1 MTNKD
6 RSVARSSMLMASGTI
21 ISRVLGFARTILLA
35 AAIGVTT
42 DAADAFGVANQLPN
56 NVYAII
62 VTGLLNAVLIPQ
74 LVKARS
80 NKDGGKG
87 YVDRLLT
94 LILSVFLVVT
104 LAATIASP
112 WLVSLYTSGWNENQL
127 ALATAFAY
135 WCLPQ
140 LFFYGLYSLLG
151 EVLNSRSV
159 FGPYMWAPVLNNIVS
174 MIGLVAFVVLFGL
187 DPTGTLAIDEWTASQ
202 IAVLSGTA
210 TLGVASQAIILLWAW
225 KRADIKF
232 SLNFK
237 FRGFGLRPALK
248 AASWSLGMVVVTQ
261 IGGVVQTIVASQ
273 AISAR
278 AENAAVASVAV
289 AAVAWLIFMV
299 PHSVVT
305 VSVATAYFTKMA
317 QHAHENKMDLFKKD
331 FSAGLRAISVFAVFF
346 SVAMIVL
353 AYPMSR
359 VFIGEFD
366 ATISLGNV
374 LIAFM
379 IGLLPFSFVYMM
391 QRAFYALE
399 NTRTPFIF
407 TVIQISIYVAGAIVI
422 SNTVEAKWLVV
433 ALSLLTSSTVTL
445 QAIIAFTMLTKRIGS
460 LNDHKIA
467 SALSQFVLAGVIAGA
482 MGYGAIEIIG
492 GIKPGSFAVASVLSS
507 SLTIA
512 GVGFLMF
519 AIYTIALRLL
529 RVPEIDTALAGFK
542 GILRR

>member
-1 MTNKD
+1 M
-6 RSVARSSMLMASGTI
+6 SVARSSMLMASGTI

-94 LILSVFLVVT
+94 LILTVFFVVT
-104 LAATIASP
+104 LAVTLAAP
-112 WLVSLYTSGWNENQL
+112 ALVALYTSGWNEQQL

-140 LFFYGLYSLLG
+140 LFFYGLYSLFG

-159 FGPYMWAPVLNNIVS
+159 FGPYMWAPVLNNIVATV
-174 MIGLVAFVVLFGL
+174 GLVAFIVLFGL
-187 DPTGTLAIDEWTASQ
+187 DPTGNRSIEDWSADQ
-202 IAVLSGTA
+202 IALLSGGA
-210 TLGVASQAIILLWAW
+210 TLGVAAQALILLFAW
-225 KRADIKF
+225 KKADIKF
-232 SLNFK
+232 SLNFRW
-237 FRGFGLRPALK
+237 RGFGLRPALK
-248 AASWSLGMVVVTQ
+248 AATWSLGMVVVTQ
-261 IGGVVQTIVASQ
+261 IGGVVQTVVASGSIDSRGTNP
-273 AISAR
+273 AIASV
-278 AENAAVASVAV
+278 AVASVA
-289 AAVAWLIFMV
+289 WLVFMV

-317 QHAHENKMDLFKKD
+317 QHAHDQRLDLFRKD

-359 VFIGEFD
+359 VFIGDFNS
-366 ATISLGNV
+366 TMSLGNV
-374 LIAFM
+374 LIALM
-379 IGLLPFSFVYMM
+379 VGLLPFSFVYMM

-399 NTRTPFIF
+399 DTRTPFMF
-407 TVIQISIYVAGAIVI
+407 TTIQIVIYIIGAIVI
-422 SNTVEAKWLVV
+422 SQTVEDAWLVV
-433 ALSLLTSSTVTL
+433 ALGLLTSPSVTVQALIAYTL
-445 QAIIAFTMLTKRIGS
+445 LSKRVGA
-460 LNDHKIA
+460 LGDHKIA
-467 SALSQFVLAGVIAGA
+467 SALAKFILSGVMAGA
-482 MGYGAIEIIG
+482 IGYAAIETIG
-492 GIKPGSFAVASVLSS
+492 GVHPGSFAVDSVVSS

-519 AIYTIALRLL
+519 AVYSIALRLL
-529 RVPEIDTALAGFK
+529 RVSEIDIALAGLK
-542 GILRR
+542 GIVRR

>member
-1 MTNKD
+1 M
-6 RSVARSSMLMASGTI
+6 SVAKSSMLMAGGTI
-21 ISRVLGFARTILLA
+21 FSRVLGFARTVILA

-80 NKDGGKG
+80 NTDGGKG

-94 LILSVFLVVT
+94 LILTVFLVVT
-104 LAATIASP
+104 LAATIAAP
-112 WLVSLYTSGWNENQL
+112 WLVSLYTSGWKADQL

-174 MIGLVAFVVLFGL
+174 MVGLIAFIILFGL
-187 DPTGTLAIDEWTASQ
+187 DPTGSLDVTQWSQAQ
-202 IAVLSGTA
+202 IALLSGSA
-210 TLGVASQAIILLWAW
+210 TVGVAAQAIILLWAW

-232 SLNFK
+232 NLNFK
-237 FRGFGLRPALK
+237 WRGFGLRPALK

-273 AISAR
+273 AIAAR
-278 AENAAVASVAV
+278 AENATVASVAV
-289 AAVAWLIFMV
+289 AGVAWLIFMV

-317 QHAHENKMDLFKKD
+317 QHAHEKRMDLFKKD

-399 NTRTPFIF
+399 NTRTPFVF
-407 TVIQISIYVAGAIVI
+407 TTIQIGIYIVGAIVI
-422 SNTVEAKWLVV
+422 SNTVEARWLVV
-433 ALSLLTSSTVTL
+433 ALSLLTSTTVTL
-445 QAIIAFTMLTKRIGS
+445 QAIIAYTMLTKKVGS
-460 LNDHKIA
+460 FGEHKIA
-467 SALSQFVLAGVIAGA
+467 TALSQFILSGVVAGA
-482 MGYGAIEIIG
+482 IGYAAIEIIG
-492 GIKPGSFAVASVLSS
+492 GIHPGSFAVASVLSS

-512 GVGFLMF
+512 GVGAVMF
-519 AIYTIALRLL
+519 GVYVIALRLL
-529 RVPEIDTALAGFK
+529 RVSEIDTALAGFK

>member
-1 MTNKD
+1 M
-6 RSVARSSMLMASGTI
+6 SVARSSVLMASGTI

-74 LVKARS
+74 IVKARS

-94 LILSVFLVVT
+94 LILTVFLTVT
-104 LAATIASP
+104 LVATIAAP
-112 WLVSLYTSGWNENQL
+112 ALVSLYTSGWNQQQL
-127 ALATAFAY
+127 ALASAFAY

-159 FGPYMWAPVLNNIVS
+159 FGPYMWAPVLNNLVA
-174 MIGLVAFVVLFGL
+174 MVGLVAFIVIFGA
-187 DPTGTLAIDEWTASQ
+187 DPNGSRSVTAWSESE
-202 IAVLSGTA
+202 IALLSGGA
-210 TLGVASQAIILLWAW
+210 TLGVAAQAFILLVAW
-225 KRADIKF
+225 RREGIKF
-232 SLNFK
+232 TPNFK
-237 FRGFGLRPALK
+237 WRGFGLRPALK

-261 IGGVVQTIVASQ
+261 VAGVVQTIVASG

-278 AENAAVASVAV
+278 AFNPNIASVA
-289 AAVAWLIFMV
+289 AAGVAWLIFMV

-317 QHAHENKMDLFKKD
+317 QHAHDKNMSALRND

-346 SVAMIVL
+346 SIAMSVL
-353 AYPMSR
+353 AYPMAN
-359 VFIGEFD
+359 VFIGDFG
-366 ATISLGNV
+366 AAVSLGNV
-374 LIAFM
+374 LVAFM
-379 IGLLPFSFVYMM
+379 VGLLPFSFVYMM
-391 QRAFYALE
+391 QRAFYSLE
-399 NTRTPFIF
+399 DTRTPFVF
-407 TVIQISIYVAGAIVI
+407 TLIQTIMYIIGAAVIAT
-422 SNTVEAKWLVV
+422 TVPAEWIVV
-433 ALSLLTSSTVTL
+433 ALSLLTSATVTI
-445 QAIIAFTMLTKRIGS
+445 QAIIAFTLLTKRIGA
-460 LNDHKIA
+460 LGDHKVAIA
-467 SALSQFVLAGVIAGA
+467 LAQFVLAGLLAGA
-482 MGYGAIEIIG
+482 VGIAAIEMIG
-492 GIKPGSFAVASVLSS
+492 GINADGFAMASILSS

-512 GVGFLMF
+512 LVGFLMF
-519 AIYTIALRLL
+519 AVYSIALRLL
-529 RVPEIDTALAGFK
+529 RVPEIDAAISGLK

>member
-1 MTNKD
+1 MSNKD

-174 MIGLVAFVVLFGL
+174 MVGLVAFVVLFGL
-187 DPTGTLAIDEWTASQ
+187 DPTGKLAIDEWSASQ

-225 KRADIKF
+225 KKADIKF

-407 TVIQISIYVAGAIVI
+407 TVIQISIYIAGAIVI
-422 SNTVEAKWLVV
+422 SNTVEARWLVV

-445 QAIIAFTMLTKRIGS
+445 QAIVAFTMLTKRIGS

>member
-1 MTNKD
+1 
-6 RSVARSSMLMASGTI
+6 MLMASGTI
-21 ISRVLGFARTILLA
+21 LSRVLGFVRTILLA

-94 LILSVFLVVT
+94 LILSVFFVVT
-104 LAATIASP
+104 LAVTIAAP
-112 WLVSLYTSGWNENQL
+112 ALVSLYTSGWNAQQL

-140 LFFYGLYSLLG
+140 LFFYGLYSLFG

-174 MIGLVAFVVLFGL
+174 TIGLVAFIVLFGL
-187 DPTGTLAIDEWTASQ
+187 DPTGERSIENWTGNQ
-202 IAVLSGTA
+202 IALLSGGA
-210 TLGVASQAIILLWAW
+210 TLGVAAQAFILLFAW

-237 FRGFGLRPALK
+237 WRGFGLRPALK
-248 AASWSLGMVVVTQ
+248 AATWSLGMVVVTQ
-261 IGGVVQTIVASQ
+261 IGGVVQTIVAS
-273 AISAR
+273 SAVSSR
-278 AENAAVASVAV
+278 GTNSAVASVAV

-317 QHAHENKMDLFKKD
+317 QHAHDGRMDLFRKD

-346 SVAMIVL
+346 SVAMMVL

-359 VFIGEFD
+359 VFIGDFD
-366 ATISLGNV
+366 STISLGNV
-374 LIAFM
+374 LIALM
-379 IGLLPFSFVYMM
+379 VGLVPFSFVYMM

-399 NTRTPFIF
+399 DTRTPFIF
-407 TVIQISIYVAGAIVI
+407 TTIQIVIYIIGAFVI
-422 SNTVEAKWLVV
+422 ARSVPAEWLVV
-433 ALSLLTSSTVTL
+433 ALSLLTSTSVTI
-445 QAIIAFTMLTKRIGS
+445 QAIIAYTLLVKRVGP
-460 LNDHKIA
+460 LGDHRIA
-467 SALSQFVLAGVIAGA
+467 TALAQFILSGIIAGA
-482 MGYGAIEIIG
+482 LGYGGIEIMG
-492 GIKPGSFAVASVLSS
+492 GVKPESFAVDSVLSS

-512 GVGFLMF
+512 LIGFVMF
-519 AIYTIALRLL
+519 GAYTVALRLL
-529 RVPEIDTALAGFK
+529 RVPEIDTALAGLK

>member
-1 MTNKD
+1 M
-6 RSVARSSMLMASGTI
+6 SVARSSMLMASGTI
-21 ISRVLGFARTILLA
+21 LSRVLGFARTILLA

-74 LVKARS
+74 LVKARG

-87 YVDRLLT
+87 YIDRLLT

-174 MIGLVAFVVLFGL
+174 MVGLVAFVVLFGL
-187 DPTGTLAIDEWTASQ
+187 DPTGQLAITSWTQSQ
-202 IAVLSGTA
+202 IALLSGGA

-237 FRGFGLRPALK
+237 WRGFGLRPALK

-261 IGGVVQTIVASQ
+261 IGGVVQTVVASQ

-317 QHAHENKMDLFKKD
+317 QHAHDNRMDLFKKD

-359 VFIGEFD
+359 VFIGEFN

-399 NTRTPFIF
+399 DTRTPFMF
-407 TVIQISIYVAGAIVI
+407 TTIQIGIYIVGAIVI
-422 SNTVEAKWLVV
+422 SNTVEARWLVV
-433 ALSLLTSSTVTL
+433 ALSLLTSCTVTL
-445 QAIIAFTMLTKRIGS
+445 QAIIAFTLLTRRVGS
-460 LNDHKIA
+460 LSDHKIA
-467 SALSQFVLAGVIAGA
+467 SALSQFILAGVIAGA
-482 MGYGAIEIIG
+482 VGYGGIEIIG
-492 GIKPGSFAVASVLSS
+492 GIKPDAFAVGSVLSS

-512 GVGFLMF
+512 LVGFVMF
-519 AIYTIALRLL
+519 AIYTVALRLL
-529 RVPEIDTALAGFK
+529 RVSEIDTALAGLK

>member
-1 MTNKD
+1 M
-6 RSVARSSMLMASGTI
+6 SVAKSSMLMAGGTI
-21 ISRVLGFARTILLA
+21 FSRVLGFARTVILA

-80 NKDGGKG
+80 NTDGGKG

-94 LILSVFLVVT
+94 LILTVFLVVT
-104 LAATIASP
+104 LAATIAAP
-112 WLVSLYTSGWNENQL
+112 WLVSLYTSGWNADQL

-174 MIGLVAFVVLFGL
+174 MVGLIAFIILFGL
-187 DPTGTLAIDEWTASQ
+187 DPTGSLDVTQWSQAQ
-202 IAVLSGTA
+202 IALLSGSA
-210 TLGVASQAIILLWAW
+210 TVGVAAQAIILLWAW

-232 SLNFK
+232 NLNFK
-237 FRGFGLRPALK
+237 WRGFGLRPALK

-273 AISAR
+273 AIAAR
-278 AENAAVASVAV
+278 AENATVASVAV
-289 AAVAWLIFMV
+289 AGVAWLIFMV

-317 QHAHENKMDLFKKD
+317 QHAHEKKMDLFKKD

-399 NTRTPFIF
+399 NTRTPFVF
-407 TVIQISIYVAGAIVI
+407 TTIQIGIYIVGAIVI
-422 SNTVEAKWLVV
+422 SNTVEARWLVV
-433 ALSLLTSSTVTL
+433 ALSLLTSTTVTL
-445 QAIIAFTMLTKRIGS
+445 QAIIAYTMLTKKVGS
-460 LNDHKIA
+460 FGEHKIA
-467 SALSQFVLAGVIAGA
+467 TALSQFILSGVVAGA
-482 MGYGAIEIIG
+482 IGYAAIEIIG
-492 GIKPGSFAVASVLSS
+492 GIHPGSFAVASVLSS

-512 GVGFLMF
+512 GVGAVMF
-519 AIYTIALRLL
+519 GVYVIALRLL
-529 RVPEIDTALAGFK
+529 RVSEIDTALAGFK

>member
-1 MTNKD
+1 M
-6 RSVARSSMLMASGTI
+6 SVARSSMLMASGTI
-21 ISRVLGFARTILLA
+21 LSRVLGFARTILLA

-87 YVDRLLT
+87 YIDRLLT

-112 WLVSLYTSGWNENQL
+112 WLVSLYTSGWNQNQL

-159 FGPYMWAPVLNNIVS
+159 FGPYMWAPVLNNLVS
-174 MIGLVAFVVLFGL
+174 MVGLIAFVVLFGF
-187 DPTGTLAIDEWTASQ
+187 DPTGQLTITSWSESQ
-202 IAVLSGTA
+202 IALLSGGA
-210 TLGVASQAIILLWAW
+210 TLGVAAQAIILLWAW

-237 FRGFGLRPALK
+237 WRGFGLRPALK
-248 AASWSLGMVVVTQ
+248 AATWSLGMVVVTQ
-261 IGGVVQTIVASQ
+261 IGGVVQTVVASQ

-289 AAVAWLIFMV
+289 AGVAWLIFMV

-317 QHAHENKMDLFKKD
+317 QHAHENRMDLFKKD

-359 VFIGEFD
+359 VFIGEFN

-399 NTRTPFIF
+399 DTRTPFMF
-407 TVIQISIYVAGAIVI
+407 TTIQIAIYIVGAIVI
-422 SNTVEAKWLVV
+422 SNTVEARWLVV
-433 ALSLLTSSTVTL
+433 ALSLLTSCTVTL
-445 QAIIAFTMLTKRIGS
+445 QAIIAFTLLTRRVGS
-460 LNDHKIA
+460 LGDHKIA
-467 SALSQFVLAGVIAGA
+467 TALSQFILAGVIAGA
-482 MGYGAIEIIG
+482 VGYGGIEIIG
-492 GIKPGSFAVASVLSS
+492 GIKPDAFAVDSVLSS

-512 GVGFLMF
+512 LIGFVMF
-519 AIYTIALRLL
+519 AIYTVALRLL
-529 RVPEIDTALAGFK
+529 RVSEIDTALAGLK

>member
-1 MTNKD
+1 V
-6 RSVARSSMLMASGTI
+6 SIARSSMLMASGTI

-94 LILSVFLVVT
+94 LILSVFLLVT

-112 WLVSLYTSGWNENQL
+112 WLVSLYTSGWNANQL

-187 DPTGTLAIDEWTASQ
+187 DPTGTLAIDQWSTAQ
-202 IAVLSGTA
+202 ITLLSGSA
-210 TLGVASQAIILLWAW
+210 TLGVAAQAIILLLAW
-225 KRADIKF
+225 KRAEIKF

-237 FRGFGLRPALK
+237 FRGFGLRPALQ

-273 AISAR
+273 AITAR

-317 QHAHENKMDLFKKD
+317 QHAHDKKMDLFKKD

-359 VFIGEFD
+359 VFIGEFE

-374 LIAFM
+374 LIALM

-399 NTRTPFIF
+399 NTRTPFVF
-407 TVIQISIYVAGAIVI
+407 TVIQIVFYIFGAIVI
-422 SNTVEAKWLVV
+422 SNTVEATWLVV

-445 QAIIAFTMLTKRIGS
+445 QAIIAFTMLTRKIGS
-460 LNDHKIA
+460 INEHRIA
-467 SALSQFVLAGVIAGA
+467 SALSQFVFAGVLSGA
-482 MGYGAIEIIG
+482 VGYLLIELIG
-492 GIKPGSFAVASVLSS
+492 GIKPGSFAVASVWTS

-512 GVGFLMF
+512 GVGFAMF
-519 AIYTIALRLL
+519 GIYTITLRLL
-529 RVPEIDTALAGFK
+529 RVPEIDTALAGLK

>member
-1 MTNKD
+1 M
-6 RSVARSSMLMASGTI
+6 SVARSSMLMASGTI
-21 ISRVLGFARTILLA
+21 ISRVLGFVRTILLA

-94 LILSVFLVVT
+94 LILTVFFVVT
-104 LAATIASP
+104 LAVTIAAP
-112 WLVSLYTSGWNENQL
+112 GLVALYTSGWNEQQL

-140 LFFYGLYSLLG
+140 LFFYGLYSLFG

-159 FGPYMWAPVLNNIVS
+159 FGPAMWAPVLNNIVATV
-174 MIGLVAFVVLFGL
+174 GLVAFIVLFGQ
-187 DPTGTLAIDEWTASQ
+187 DPTGLRSIENWSADQ
-202 IAVLSGTA
+202 IALLSGGA
-210 TLGVASQAIILLWAW
+210 TLGVAAQALILLVAW

-237 FRGFGLRPALK
+237 WRGFGLRPALK
-248 AASWSLGMVVVTQ
+248 AATWSLGMVVVTQ
-261 IGGVVQTIVASQ
+261 IGGVVQTVVASG

-278 AENAAVASVAV
+278 GTNAAVASVAV

-317 QHAHENKMDLFKKD
+317 QHAHEARMDLFRKD

-346 SVAMIVL
+346 SVAMMVL

-359 VFIGEFD
+359 VFIGDFD
-366 ATISLGNV
+366 STISLGNV
-374 LIAFM
+374 LIALM
-379 IGLLPFSFVYMM
+379 VGLVPFSFVYMM

-399 NTRTPFIF
+399 DTRTPFVF
-407 TVIQISIYVAGAIVI
+407 TTIQIVIYIIGAFVI
-422 SNTVEAKWLVV
+422 AQTVPASWLVV
-433 ALSLLTSSTVTL
+433 ALSLLTSTSVTI
-445 QAIIAFTMLTKRIGS
+445 QAIIAYTLLVRRVGS
-460 LNDHKIA
+460 LGEHRIA
-467 SALSQFVLAGVIAGA
+467 TALAQFVLSGIIAGA
-482 MGYGAIEIIG
+482 LGYGLIEIMG
-492 GIKPGSFAVASVLSS
+492 GIKPDSFAVDSILSS

-512 GVGFLMF
+512 LVGFVMF
-519 AIYTIALRLL
+519 AVYSIALRLL
-529 RVPEIDTALAGFK
+529 RVSEIDTALAGLK

>member
-1 MTNKD
+1 M
-6 RSVARSSMLMASGTI
+6 SIARSSMLMASGTI

-94 LILSVFLVVT
+94 LILSVFLLVT

-112 WLVSLYTSGWNENQL
+112 WLVSLYTSGWNANQL

-187 DPTGTLAIDEWTASQ
+187 DPTGTLAIDQWSTAQ
-202 IAVLSGTA
+202 ITLLSGSA
-210 TLGVASQAIILLWAW
+210 TLGVAAQAIILLLAW
-225 KRADIKF
+225 KRAEIKF

-237 FRGFGLRPALK
+237 FRGFGLRPALQ

-273 AISAR
+273 AITAR

-317 QHAHENKMDLFKKD
+317 QHAHDKKMDLFKKD

-359 VFIGEFD
+359 VFIGEFE

-374 LIAFM
+374 LIALM

-399 NTRTPFIF
+399 NTRTPFVF
-407 TVIQISIYVAGAIVI
+407 TVIQIVFYIFGAIVI
-422 SNTVEAKWLVV
+422 SNTVEATWLVV

-445 QAIIAFTMLTKRIGS
+445 QAIIAFTMLTRKIGS
-460 LNDHKIA
+460 INEHRIA
-467 SALSQFVLAGVIAGA
+467 SALSQFVFAGVLSGA
-482 MGYGAIEIIG
+482 VGYLLIELIG
-492 GIKPGSFAVASVLSS
+492 GIKPGSFAVASVWTS

-512 GVGFLMF
+512 GVGFAMF
-519 AIYTIALRLL
+519 GIYTITLRLL
-529 RVPEIDTALAGFK
+529 RVPEIDTALAGLK

>member
-1 MTNKD
+1 MSNKD

-174 MIGLVAFVVLFGL
+174 MVGLVAFVILFGL
-187 DPTGTLAIDEWTASQ
+187 DPTGKLAIDEWSASQ

-225 KRADIKF
+225 KKADIKF
-232 SLNFK
+232 NLNFK

-289 AAVAWLIFMV
+289 ASVAWLIFMV

-407 TVIQISIYVAGAIVI
+407 TLIQISIYIVGAIVI
-422 SNTVEAKWLVV
+422 SNTVEARWLVV

-445 QAIIAFTMLTKRIGS
+445 QAIVAFTMLTKRIGS

>member
-1 MTNKD
+1 M
-6 RSVARSSMLMASGTI
+6 SVARSSMLMASGTI
-21 ISRVLGFARTILLA
+21 ISRVLGFVRTILLA

-94 LILSVFLVVT
+94 LILTVFFVVT
-104 LAATIASP
+104 LAVTIAAP
-112 WLVSLYTSGWNENQL
+112 GLVALYTSGWNEQQL

-140 LFFYGLYSLLG
+140 LFFYGLYSLFG

-159 FGPYMWAPVLNNIVS
+159 FGPAMWAPVLNNIVATV
-174 MIGLVAFVVLFGL
+174 GLVAFIVLFGQ
-187 DPTGTLAIDEWTASQ
+187 DPTGLRSIENWSADQ
-202 IAVLSGTA
+202 IALLSGGA
-210 TLGVASQAIILLWAW
+210 TLGVAAQALILLVAW

-237 FRGFGLRPALK
+237 WRGFGLRPALK
-248 AASWSLGMVVVTQ
+248 AATWSLGMVVVTQ
-261 IGGVVQTIVASQ
+261 IGGVVQTVVASG

-278 AENAAVASVAV
+278 GTNAAVASVAV

-317 QHAHENKMDLFKKD
+317 QHAHEARMDLFRKD

-346 SVAMIVL
+346 SVAMMVL

-359 VFIGEFD
+359 VFIGDFD
-366 ATISLGNV
+366 STISLGNV
-374 LIAFM
+374 LIALM
-379 IGLLPFSFVYMM
+379 VGLVPFSFVYMM

-399 NTRTPFIF
+399 DTRTPFVF
-407 TVIQISIYVAGAIVI
+407 TTIQIVIYIIGAFVI
-422 SNTVEAKWLVV
+422 AQTVQAAWLVV
-433 ALSLLTSSTVTL
+433 ALSLLTSTSVTI
-445 QAIIAFTMLTKRIGS
+445 QAIIAYTLLVKRVGS
-460 LNDHKIA
+460 LGEHRIA
-467 SALSQFVLAGVIAGA
+467 TALAQFVLSGIIAGA
-482 MGYGAIEIIG
+482 LGYGLIEIMG
-492 GIKPGSFAVASVLSS
+492 GIKPDSFAVDSILSS

-512 GVGFLMF
+512 LVGFVMF
-519 AIYTIALRLL
+519 AVYSIALRLL
-529 RVPEIDTALAGFK
+529 RVSEIDTALAGLK

>member
-1 MTNKD
+1 M
-6 RSVARSSMLMASGTI
+6 SVARSSMLMASGTI
-21 ISRVLGFARTILLA
+21 LSRVLGFVRTILLA

-94 LILSVFLVVT
+94 LILTVFFVVT
-104 LAATIASP
+104 LAVTIAAP
-112 WLVSLYTSGWNENQL
+112 ALVSLYTSGWNDQQL

-140 LFFYGLYSLLG
+140 LFFYGLYSLFG

-174 MIGLVAFVVLFGL
+174 TIGLVAFIVLFGL
-187 DPTGTLAIDEWTASQ
+187 DPTGERSIENWTGDQ
-202 IAVLSGTA
+202 IALLSGGA
-210 TLGVASQAIILLWAW
+210 TLGVASQALILLFAW

-237 FRGFGLRPALK
+237 WRGFGLRPALK
-248 AASWSLGMVVVTQ
+248 AATWSLGMVVVTQ
-261 IGGVVQTIVASQ
+261 IGGVVQTIVAS
-273 AISAR
+273 SAVNSR
-278 AENAAVASVAV
+278 ATNSAVASVAV

-317 QHAHENKMDLFKKD
+317 QHAHEGRMDLFRKD

-346 SVAMIVL
+346 SVAMMVL

-359 VFIGEFD
+359 VFIGDFD
-366 ATISLGNV
+366 STISLGNV
-374 LIAFM
+374 LIALM
-379 IGLLPFSFVYMM
+379 VGLVPFSFVYMM

-399 NTRTPFIF
+399 DTRTPFLF
-407 TVIQISIYVAGAIVI
+407 TTIQIVIYIIGAFVI
-422 SNTVEAKWLVV
+422 SQSVPAEWLVV
-433 ALSLLTSSTVTL
+433 ALSLLTSTSVTI
-445 QAIIAFTMLTKRIGS
+445 QAIIAYTLLVKRVGP
-460 LNDHKIA
+460 LGDHRIA
-467 SALSQFVLAGVIAGA
+467 TALAQFILAGVIAGA
-482 MGYGAIEIIG
+482 LGYGGIEIMG
-492 GIKPGSFAVASVLSS
+492 GVKPESFAVDSVLSS

-512 GVGFLMF
+512 LIGFLMF
-519 AIYTIALRLL
+519 GVYTVALRLL
-529 RVPEIDTALAGFK
+529 RVPEIDTALAGLK

>member
-1 MTNKD
+1 M
-6 RSVARSSMLMASGTI
+6 SVARSSMLMASGTI

-94 LILSVFLVVT
+94 LILTVFFVVT
-104 LAATIASP
+104 LAVTLAAP
-112 WLVSLYTSGWNENQL
+112 ALVALYTSGWNEQQL

-140 LFFYGLYSLLG
+140 LFFYGLYSLFG

-159 FGPYMWAPVLNNIVS
+159 FGPYMWAPVLNNIVATV
-174 MIGLVAFVVLFGL
+174 GLVAFIVLFGL
-187 DPTGTLAIDEWTASQ
+187 DPTGNRSIEDWSADQ
-202 IAVLSGTA
+202 IALLSGGA
-210 TLGVASQAIILLWAW
+210 TLGVAAQALILLFAW
-225 KRADIKF
+225 KKADIKF

-237 FRGFGLRPALK
+237 WRGFGLRPALK
-248 AASWSLGMVVVTQ
+248 AATWSLGMVVVTQ
-261 IGGVVQTIVASQ
+261 IGGVVQTVVASGSIDSRGTNP
-273 AISAR
+273 AIASV
-278 AENAAVASVAV
+278 AVASVA
-289 AAVAWLIFMV
+289 WLVFMV

-317 QHAHENKMDLFKKD
+317 QHAHDQRLDLFRKD

-359 VFIGEFD
+359 VFIGDFNS
-366 ATISLGNV
+366 TMSLGNV
-374 LIAFM
+374 LIALM
-379 IGLLPFSFVYMM
+379 VGLLPFSFVYMM

-399 NTRTPFIF
+399 DTRTPFMF
-407 TVIQISIYVAGAIVI
+407 TTIQIVIYIIGAIVI
-422 SNTVEAKWLVV
+422 SQTVEDAWLVV
-433 ALSLLTSSTVTL
+433 ALSLLTSTSVTV
-445 QAIIAFTMLTKRIGS
+445 QAIIAYTLLSKRVGA
-460 LNDHKIA
+460 LGDHKIA
-467 SALSQFVLAGVIAGA
+467 SALAKFILSGVMAGA
-482 MGYGAIEIIG
+482 IGYAAIETIG
-492 GIKPGSFAVASVLSS
+492 GVHPGSFAVDSVVSS
-507 SLTIA
+507 SITIA

-519 AIYTIALRLL
+519 AIYSIALRLL
-529 RVPEIDTALAGFK
+529 RVSEIDIALAGLK
-542 GILRR
+542 GIVRR

>member
-1 MTNKD
+1 M
-6 RSVARSSMLMASGTI
+6 SVARSSMLMASGTI
-21 ISRVLGFARTILLA
+21 LSRVLGFARTILLA

-87 YVDRLLT
+87 YIDRLLT

-112 WLVSLYTSGWNENQL
+112 WLVSLYTSGWNQNQL

-159 FGPYMWAPVLNNIVS
+159 FGPYMWAPVLNNLVS
-174 MIGLVAFVVLFGL
+174 MVGLIAFVVLFGF
-187 DPTGTLAIDEWTASQ
+187 DPTGQLAITSWSESQ
-202 IAVLSGTA
+202 IALLSGGA
-210 TLGVASQAIILLWAW
+210 TLGVAAQAIILLWAW

-237 FRGFGLRPALK
+237 WRGFGLRPALK
-248 AASWSLGMVVVTQ
+248 AATWSLGMVVVTQ
-261 IGGVVQTIVASQ
+261 IGGVVQTVVASQ

-289 AAVAWLIFMV
+289 AGVAWLIFMV

-317 QHAHENKMDLFKKD
+317 QHAHENRMDLFKKD

-359 VFIGEFD
+359 VFIGEFN

-399 NTRTPFIF
+399 DTRTPFMF
-407 TVIQISIYVAGAIVI
+407 TTIQIAIYIVGAIVI
-422 SNTVEAKWLVV
+422 SNTVEARWLVV
-433 ALSLLTSSTVTL
+433 ALSLLTSCTVTL
-445 QAIIAFTMLTKRIGS
+445 QAIIAFTLLTRRVGS
-460 LNDHKIA
+460 LGDHKIA
-467 SALSQFVLAGVIAGA
+467 TALSQFILAGVIAGA
-482 MGYGAIEIIG
+482 VGYGGIEIIG
-492 GIKPGSFAVASVLSS
+492 GIKPDAFAVDSVLSS

-512 GVGFLMF
+512 LIGFVMF
-519 AIYTIALRLL
+519 AIYTVALRLL
-529 RVPEIDTALAGFK
+529 RVSEIDTALAGLK

>member
-1 MTNKD
+1 M
-6 RSVARSSMLMASGTI
+6 SVARSSMLMASGTI
-21 ISRVLGFARTILLA
+21 ISRVLGFVRTILLA

-94 LILSVFLVVT
+94 LILTVFFVVT
-104 LAATIASP
+104 LAVTIAAP
-112 WLVSLYTSGWNENQL
+112 GLVALYTSGWNEQQL

-140 LFFYGLYSLLG
+140 LFFYGLYSLFG

-159 FGPYMWAPVLNNIVS
+159 FGPAMWAPVLNNIVATA
-174 MIGLVAFVVLFGL
+174 GLVAFIVLFGQ
-187 DPTGTLAIDEWTASQ
+187 DPTGLRSIENWSSDQ
-202 IAVLSGTA
+202 IALLSGGA
-210 TLGVASQAIILLWAW
+210 TLGVAAQALILLVAW
-225 KRADIKF
+225 KRAEIKF

-237 FRGFGLRPALK
+237 WRGFGLRPALK
-248 AASWSLGMVVVTQ
+248 AATWSLGMVVVTQ
-261 IGGVVQTIVASQ
+261 IGGVVQTVVASG

-278 AENAAVASVAV
+278 GTNAAVASVAV

-317 QHAHENKMDLFKKD
+317 QHAHEARMDLFRKD
-331 FSAGLRAISVFAVFF
+331 FSAGLRSISVFAVFF
-346 SVAMIVL
+346 SVAMMVL

-359 VFIGEFD
+359 VFIGDFD
-366 ATISLGNV
+366 STISLGNV
-374 LIAFM
+374 LIALM
-379 IGLLPFSFVYMM
+379 VGLVPFSFVYMM

-399 NTRTPFIF
+399 DTRTPFVF
-407 TVIQISIYVAGAIVI
+407 TTIQIVIYIIGAFAIAQ
-422 SNTVEAKWLVV
+422 TVPAAWLVV
-433 ALSLLTSSTVTL
+433 ALSLLTSTSVTI
-445 QAIIAFTMLTKRIGS
+445 QAIIAYTLLVRRVGS
-460 LNDHKIA
+460 LGEHRIA
-467 SALSQFVLAGVIAGA
+467 TALAQFVLSGIIAGA
-482 MGYGAIEIIG
+482 LGYGFIEIMG
-492 GIKPGSFAVASVLSS
+492 GVKPDSFAVDSILSS

-512 GVGFLMF
+512 LVGFLMF
-519 AIYTIALRLL
+519 AIYTLALRLL
-529 RVPEIDTALAGFK
+529 KVPEIDTALAGLK

>member
-1 MTNKD
+1 M
-6 RSVARSSMLMASGTI
+6 SVARSSMLMASGTI
-21 ISRVLGFARTILLA
+21 ISRVLGFIRTILLA

-94 LILSVFLVVT
+94 LILTVFFVVT
-104 LAATIASP
+104 FAVTIAAP
-112 WLVSLYTSGWNENQL
+112 GLVALYTSGWNEQQL

-140 LFFYGLYSLLG
+140 LFFYGLYSLFG

-159 FGPYMWAPVLNNIVS
+159 FGPAMWAPVLNNIVATV
-174 MIGLVAFVVLFGL
+174 GLIAFIVLFGQ
-187 DPTGTLAIDEWTASQ
+187 DPTGLRSIENWSADQ
-202 IAVLSGTA
+202 IALLSGGA
-210 TLGVASQAIILLWAW
+210 TLGVAAQALILLVAW

-237 FRGFGLRPALK
+237 WRGFGLRPALK
-248 AASWSLGMVVVTQ
+248 AATWSLGMVVVTQ
-261 IGGVVQTIVASQ
+261 IGGVVQTVVASG

-278 AENAAVASVAV
+278 STNAAVASVAV
-289 AAVAWLIFMV
+289 ASVAWLIFMV

-317 QHAHENKMDLFKKD
+317 QHAHEARMDLFRKD

-346 SVAMIVL
+346 SVAMMVL

-359 VFIGEFD
+359 VFIGDFD
-366 ATISLGNV
+366 STISLGNV
-374 LIAFM
+374 LIALM
-379 IGLLPFSFVYMM
+379 VGLVPFSFVYMM

-399 NTRTPFIF
+399 DTRTPFVF
-407 TVIQISIYVAGAIVI
+407 TTIQIVIYIIGAFVI
-422 SNTVEAKWLVV
+422 AQTVPAAWLVV
-433 ALSLLTSSTVTL
+433 ALSLLTSTSVTV
-445 QAIIAFTMLTKRIGS
+445 QAIIAYTMLVKRAGS
-460 LNDHKIA
+460 LSDHKIA
-467 SALSQFVLAGVIAGA
+467 TTLAQLVLSGVIAGA
-482 MGYGAIEIIG
+482 LGYGMIEIMG
-492 GIKPGSFAVASVLSS
+492 GIKPDSFVVDSILSS
-507 SLTIA
+507 SLTI
-512 GVGFLMF
+512 GLVGFVMF
-519 AIYTIALRLL
+519 AIYSIALRLL
-529 RVPEIDTALAGFK
+529 RVSEIDTALAGLK

>member
-1 MTNKD
+1 M
-6 RSVARSSMLMASGTI
+6 SVARSSMLMASGTI

-94 LILSVFLVVT
+94 LILTVFFVVT
-104 LAATIASP
+104 LAVTLAAP
-112 WLVSLYTSGWNENQL
+112 ALVALYTSGWNEQQL

-140 LFFYGLYSLLG
+140 LFFYGLYSLFG

-159 FGPYMWAPVLNNIVS
+159 FGPYMWAPVLNNIVATV
-174 MIGLVAFVVLFGL
+174 GLVAFIVLFGL
-187 DPTGTLAIDEWTASQ
+187 DPTGNRSIEDWSADQ
-202 IAVLSGTA
+202 IALLSGGA
-210 TLGVASQAIILLWAW
+210 TLGVAAQALILLFAW
-225 KRADIKF
+225 KKADIKF
-232 SLNFK
+232 SLNFRW
-237 FRGFGLRPALK
+237 RGFGLRPALK
-248 AASWSLGMVVVTQ
+248 AATWSLGMVVVTQ
-261 IGGVVQTIVASQ
+261 IGGVVQTVVASGSIDSRGTNP
-273 AISAR
+273 AIASV
-278 AENAAVASVAV
+278 AVASVA
-289 AAVAWLIFMV
+289 WLVFMV

-317 QHAHENKMDLFKKD
+317 QHAHDQRLDLFRKD

-359 VFIGEFD
+359 VFIGDFNS
-366 ATISLGNV
+366 TMSLGNV
-374 LIAFM
+374 LIALM

-399 NTRTPFIF
+399 DTRTPFMF
-407 TVIQISIYVAGAIVI
+407 TTIQIVIYIIGAIVI
-422 SNTVEAKWLVV
+422 SQTVEDAWLVV
-433 ALSLLTSSTVTL
+433 ALGLLTSTSVTV
-445 QAIIAFTMLTKRIGS
+445 QAIIAYTLLSKRVGA
-460 LNDHKIA
+460 LGDHKIA
-467 SALSQFVLAGVIAGA
+467 SALAKFILSGVIAGA
-482 MGYGAIEIIG
+482 IGYAAIETIG
-492 GIKPGSFAVASVLSS
+492 GVHPGSFAVDSVVSS

-519 AIYTIALRLL
+519 AIYSIALRLL
-529 RVPEIDTALAGFK
+529 RVSEIDIALAGLK
-542 GILRR
+542 GIVRR

>member
-1 MTNKD
+1 M
-6 RSVARSSMLMASGTI
+6 SVARSSMLMASGTI
-21 ISRVLGFARTILLA
+21 LSRVLGFVRTILLA

-94 LILSVFLVVT
+94 LILSVFFVVT
-104 LAATIASP
+104 LAVTIAAP
-112 WLVSLYTSGWNENQL
+112 ALVSLYTSGWNAQQL

-140 LFFYGLYSLLG
+140 LFFYGLYSLFG

-174 MIGLVAFVVLFGL
+174 TIGLVAFIVLFGL
-187 DPTGTLAIDEWTASQ
+187 DPTGERSIENWTGNQ
-202 IAVLSGTA
+202 IALLSGGA
-210 TLGVASQAIILLWAW
+210 TLGVAAQAFILLFAW

-237 FRGFGLRPALK
+237 WRGFGLRPALK
-248 AASWSLGMVVVTQ
+248 AATWSLGMVVVTQ
-261 IGGVVQTIVASQ
+261 IGGVVQTIVAS
-273 AISAR
+273 SAVSSR
-278 AENAAVASVAV
+278 GTNSAVASVAV

-317 QHAHENKMDLFKKD
+317 QHAHDGRMDLFRKD

-346 SVAMIVL
+346 SVAMMVL

-359 VFIGEFD
+359 VFIGDFD
-366 ATISLGNV
+366 STISLGNV
-374 LIAFM
+374 LIALM
-379 IGLLPFSFVYMM
+379 VGLVPFSFVYMM

-399 NTRTPFIF
+399 DTRTPFIF
-407 TVIQISIYVAGAIVI
+407 TTIQIVIYILGAFVI
-422 SNTVEAKWLVV
+422 AQSVPAEWLVV
-433 ALSLLTSSTVTL
+433 ALSLLTSTSVTI
-445 QAIIAFTMLTKRIGS
+445 QAIIAYTLLVKRVGP
-460 LNDHKIA
+460 LGDHRIA
-467 SALSQFVLAGVIAGA
+467 TALAQFILSGIIAGA
-482 MGYGAIEIIG
+482 LGYGGIEIMG
-492 GIKPGSFAVASVLSS
+492 GVKPESFAVDSVLSS

-512 GVGFLMF
+512 LIGFVMFGV
-519 AIYTIALRLL
+519 YTVALRLL
-529 RVPEIDTALAGFK
+529 RVPEIDTALAGLK

>member
-1 MTNKD
+1 M
-6 RSVARSSMLMASGTI
+6 SVAKSSMLMASGTI
-21 ISRVLGFARTILLA
+21 ISRVLGFARAVITA

-42 DAADAFGVANQLPN
+42 NAADAFGVANQLPN

-62 VTGLLNAVLIPQ
+62 VGGVLNAVLVPQ
-74 LVKARS
+74 IVKARS
-80 NKDGGKG
+80 HQDGGKG
-87 YVDRLLT
+87 YIDRLLT
-94 LILSVFLVVT
+94 FILTIFFAVSVIS
-104 LAATIASP
+104 TIAAP
-112 WLVSLYTSGWNENQL
+112 VLVSLYTKDWSGPQL

-174 MIGLVAFVVLFGL
+174 MVGLVAFIILFGL
-187 DPTGTLAIDEWTASQ
+187 DPTGTLDITKWSEAQ
-202 IAVLSGTA
+202 IALLSGGA
-210 TLGVASQAIILLWAW
+210 TVGVASQAIILLWAW

-237 FRGFGLRPALK
+237 WRGFGLRPALK
-248 AASWSLGMVVVTQ
+248 AATWSLGMVVVTQ
-261 IGGVVQTIVASQ
+261 IGGVVQTVVASQ

-289 AAVAWLIFMV
+289 AGVAWLIFMV

-317 QHAHENKMDLFKKD
+317 QHAHEKKMDLFKKD

-366 ATISLGNV
+366 STISLGNV

-399 NTRTPFIF
+399 DTRTPFVF
-407 TVIQISIYVAGAIVI
+407 TTIQIAIYIAGAIVV
-422 SNTVEAKWLVV
+422 SNTVEARWLVV
-433 ALSLLTSSTVTL
+433 ALSLLTSCTVTL
-445 QAIIAFTMLTKRIGS
+445 QAIIAFTLLTRRVGS
-460 LNDHKIA
+460 LSDHRIA
-467 SALSQFVLAGVIAGA
+467 TALAQFILAGVLAGAIGYAG
-482 MGYGAIEIIG
+482 IEIIG
-492 GIKPGSFAVASVLSS
+492 GIKPDAFPVDSVLSS

-512 GVGFLMF
+512 LVGFVMF
-519 AIYTIALRLL
+519 SVYTVALRLL
-529 RVPEIDTALAGFK
+529 KVPEIDTALAGLK

>member
-1 MTNKD
+1 M
-6 RSVARSSMLMASGTI
+6 SVARSSMLMASGTI
-21 ISRVLGFARTILLA
+21 ISRVLGFVRTILLA

-94 LILSVFLVVT
+94 LILTVFFVVT
-104 LAATIASP
+104 LAVTIAAP
-112 WLVSLYTSGWNENQL
+112 GLVALYTSGWNEQQL

-140 LFFYGLYSLLG
+140 LFFYGLYSLFG

-159 FGPYMWAPVLNNIVS
+159 FGPAMWAPVLNNIVATV
-174 MIGLVAFVVLFGL
+174 GLVAFIVLFGQ
-187 DPTGTLAIDEWTASQ
+187 DPTGLRSIENWSADQ
-202 IAVLSGTA
+202 IALLSGGA
-210 TLGVASQAIILLWAW
+210 TLGVAAQALILLVAW

-237 FRGFGLRPALK
+237 WRGFGLRPALK
-248 AASWSLGMVVVTQ
+248 AATWSLGMVVVTQ
-261 IGGVVQTIVASQ
+261 IGGVVQTVVASG

-278 AENAAVASVAV
+278 GTNAAVASVAV

-317 QHAHENKMDLFKKD
+317 QHAHEARMDLFRKD

-346 SVAMIVL
+346 SVAMMVL

-359 VFIGEFD
+359 VFIGDFD
-366 ATISLGNV
+366 STISLGNV
-374 LIAFM
+374 LIALM
-379 IGLLPFSFVYMM
+379 VGLVPFSFVYMM

-399 NTRTPFIF
+399 DTRTPFVF
-407 TVIQISIYVAGAIVI
+407 TTIQIVIYIIGAFVI
-422 SNTVEAKWLVV
+422 AQTVQAAWLVV
-433 ALSLLTSSTVTL
+433 ALSLLTSTSVTI
-445 QAIIAFTMLTKRIGS
+445 QAIIAYTLLVKRVGS
-460 LNDHKIA
+460 LSEHRIA
-467 SALSQFVLAGVIAGA
+467 TALAQFVLSGIIAGA
-482 MGYGAIEIIG
+482 LGYGLIEIMG
-492 GIKPGSFAVASVLSS
+492 GIKPDSFAVDSILSS

-512 GVGFLMF
+512 LVGFVMF
-519 AIYTIALRLL
+519 AVYSIALRLL
-529 RVPEIDTALAGFK
+529 RVSEIDTALAGLK

>member
-1 MTNKD
+1 M
-6 RSVARSSMLMASGTI
+6 SVARSSMLMASGTI

-94 LILSVFLVVT
+94 LILTVFFVVT
-104 LAATIASP
+104 LAVTIAAP
-112 WLVSLYTSGWNENQL
+112 ALVSLYTSGWNQQQL

-140 LFFYGLYSLLG
+140 LFFYGLYSLFG

-159 FGPYMWAPVLNNIVS
+159 FGPYMWAPVLNNIVATV
-174 MIGLVAFVVLFGL
+174 GLVAFIVLFGL
-187 DPTGTLAIDEWTASQ
+187 DPTGSRSIENWSPDQ
-202 IAVLSGTA
+202 IALLSGGA
-210 TLGVASQAIILLWAW
+210 TLGVAAQALILLFAW
-225 KRADIKF
+225 KKADIKF

-237 FRGFGLRPALK
+237 WRGFGLRPALK
-248 AASWSLGMVVVTQ
+248 AATWSLGMVVVTQ
-261 IGGVVQTIVASQ
+261 IGGVVQTIVASG

-278 AENAAVASVAV
+278 GTNAAVASVAV
-289 AAVAWLIFMV
+289 AGVAWLIFMV

-317 QHAHENKMDLFKKD
+317 QHAHENRMDLFRKD

-346 SVAMIVL
+346 SVAMMVL

-374 LIAFM
+374 LIALM
-379 IGLLPFSFVYMM
+379 VGLVPFSFVYMM

-399 NTRTPFIF
+399 DTRTPFVF
-407 TVIQISIYVAGAIVI
+407 TTIQIVIYIIGAVAVAQ
-422 SNTVEAKWLVV
+422 TVAAEWLVV
-433 ALSLLTSSTVTL
+433 ALSLLTSTSVTI
-445 QAIIAFTMLTKRIGS
+445 QAIIAYTLLIKRVGS
-460 LNDHKIA
+460 LGDHKIA
-467 SALSQFVLAGVIAGA
+467 TALAQFVLSGIIAGA
-482 MGYGAIEIIG
+482 IGYAGIEIMG
-492 GIKPGSFAVASVLSS
+492 GIKPNAFAVASVLSS

-512 GVGFLMF
+512 LIGFVMF
-519 AIYTIALRLL
+519 AVYAIALRLL
-529 RVPEIDTALAGFK
+529 KVSEIDTALAGLK